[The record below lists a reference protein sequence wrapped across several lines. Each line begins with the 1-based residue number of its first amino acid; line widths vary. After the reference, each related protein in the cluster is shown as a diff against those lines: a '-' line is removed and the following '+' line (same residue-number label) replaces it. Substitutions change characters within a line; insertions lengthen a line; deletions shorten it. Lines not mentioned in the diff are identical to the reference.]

1 MISTSSLSPRAWESK
16 YKSLQNTLRLAETSM
31 APLNAPEPADDGGVG
46 DFAATASTARLV
58 LPELVPAQAGAES
71 LNSKRIGRVDKQIH
85 SLAEAAARFRVE
97 RERKRGNRT
106 PRLLLQ
112 SAYHKLRDIMN
123 KRATIMA
130 RGEALLAAG
139 HHQRAAAEFSKAIGL
154 HLHVTERTKN
164 ASRSLVG
171 RARAYL
177 ALKMIE
183 SCITDCRAALDSDP
197 GSGPAHFVLFQAFS
211 SLKMPADAGRSLRAA
226 VRLLHTIPEPMA
238 TSARAAA
245 AAAAAAAASPG
256 AGHHHRQQDQPLS
269 REHSSRHGRSK
280 ERLPFDSG
288 TSSEGSS
295 VADED
300 EAAGAEDPRE
310 WIDLVEGY
318 DYDFTESFSDDSFDA
333 RRGMGMLHGTESS
346 RRRADEVARL
356 RSARREDRETTL
368 LAELDA
374 LRSLPNS
381 RTAPSPY
388 KKRLVQAPPIKARAS
403 IRVPHWSKTLA
414 PTPRVTTA
422 IAEAIRGTERIDLS
436 DSDSDADGPRFDS
449 NRSAHKPAASD
460 VPARYQP
467 LFYDDYFDYLDMS
480 QAVAKTRVINISN
493 VAAAVRNANPQA
505 NQPEEE
511 DDEGLNLGSIFN
523 TPKVALPKL

>member
-1 MISTSSLSPRAWESK
+1 MAGVSHWDEK
-16 YKSLQNTLRLAETSM
+16 YKSLQNTLRLTEMMSGL
-31 APLNAPEPADDGGVG
+31 PEDPEPVDDGGIA
-46 DFAATASTARLV
+46 DFSVTASSARLV
-58 LPELVPAQAGAES
+58 LPELVPAQVGAES
-71 LNSKRIGRVDKQIH
+71 LNSKRIGKVDKHIH

-97 RERKRGNRT
+97 REKKRGNRT

-123 KRATIMA
+123 KRESIIG

-164 ASRSLVG
+164 AGRSLVG

-197 GSGPAHFVLFQAFS
+197 SSGPAHFVLFQAFTQ
-211 SLKMPADAGRSLRAA
+211 LKMPADAGRSLRAA
-226 VRLLHTIPEPMA
+226 MRLVHTIPEPMA
-238 TSARAAA
+238 SSVRAAA
-245 AAAAAAAASPG
+245 TQ
-256 AGHHHRQQDQPLS
+256 AGGRRQEQPLS
-269 REHSSRHGRSK
+269 REHSSRLGRSK
-280 ERLPFDSG
+280 DRLTSADSG
-288 TSSEGSS
+288 ASSEGSS
-295 VADED
+295 VVDED
-300 EAAGAEDPRE
+300 EEDDDARE

-318 DYDFTESFSDDSFDA
+318 DYDFPDNFSDDSFGS
-333 RRGMGMLHGTESS
+333 RRGMGMLHSTESS
-346 RRRADEVARL
+346 KRRADEVAKL
-356 RSARREDRETTL
+356 RSTRKDDREHTL

-374 LRSLPNS
+374 LHHLPNS

-388 KKRLVQAPPIKARAS
+388 KKRLVQTPPIKARAS
-403 IRVPHWSKTLA
+403 IRVPHWSRSLA

-436 DSDSDADGPRFDS
+436 DSDSDGTGPKFES
-449 NRSAHKPAASD
+449 NRSSSQRLVPSD

-493 VAAAVRNANPQA
+493 VAAAVRTANAQSA
-505 NQPEEE
+505 HTEDEE
-511 DDEGLNLGSIFN
+511 DDGLNLGTIFN
-523 TPKVALPKL
+523 TPKVTLPKL